1 MRESR
6 VSLPHEV
13 SVMMADNF
21 TFQAVLEIC
30 LPVT

>member
-6 VSLPHEV
+6 VSLPHEA

-21 TFQAVLEIC
+21 TFQAALEIC